1 MRLLL
6 LPVIAAALLAGGC
19 DRQSDAPA
27 QGNLAGA
34 TVAVAADAN
43 AVSEDEV
50 TGSTAPTAP
59 PEKIDRSHAGEAA
72 PAHQFADLT
81 GKTTTLAAFAGKPT
95 LVNLWATWCAPC
107 VKELPTLDTLTAR
120 DGAKLN
126 VVAIS
131 QDMKADKVAPFITDK
146 GFKALKAYTDPK
158 MSWTPAVTPTLPT
171 TILYGSDGKE
181 VLRVVGDFEWDG
193 PEAAKLIAEAK

>member
-34 TVAVAADAN
+34 TVAVADDAN

-95 LVNLWATWCAPC
+95 LVNL
-107 VKELPTLDTLTAR
+107 
-120 DGAKLN
+120 
-126 VVAIS
+126 
-131 QDMKADKVAPFITDK
+131 
-146 GFKALKAYTDPK
+146 
-158 MSWTPAVTPTLPT
+158 
-171 TILYGSDGKE
+171 
-181 VLRVVGDFEWDG
+181 
-193 PEAAKLIAEAK
+193 